1 MLIAQILVAKGAVVH
16 AIAGEATLE
25 EAARELTAKKV
36 GCVIV
41 VDADGDILG
50 VLSERDI
57 VREVARRGAE
67 CLQSRVAAAM
77 SSSVITAAPEETVD
91 DGLARM
97 TDSRVRHLPVTR
109 DGKLVGLVS
118 IGDLV
123 KRKIEEVEV
132 EAASLRA
139 YIASG

>member
-1 MLIAQILVAKGAVVH
+1 MIIAQILSAKGAVVH
-16 AIAGEATLE
+16 AIAGDASLAD
-25 EAARELTAKKV
+25 AAKELTDKRV

-41 VDADGDILG
+41 VNADGDILG

-57 VREVARRGAE
+57 VREVALRGAA
-67 CLQSRVAAAM
+67 CLNDRVATAM
-77 SSSVITAAPEETVD
+77 SSTVITADPEESID

-97 TDSRVRHLPVTR
+97 TDRRIRHLPVLQ
-109 DGKLVGLVS
+109 DGRLIGLVS